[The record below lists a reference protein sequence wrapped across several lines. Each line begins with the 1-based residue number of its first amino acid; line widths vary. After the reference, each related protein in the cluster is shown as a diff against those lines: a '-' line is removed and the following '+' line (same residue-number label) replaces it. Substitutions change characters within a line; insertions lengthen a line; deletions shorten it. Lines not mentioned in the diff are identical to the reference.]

1 MAVPALRHA
10 ETKFLSPLWS
20 VYLPTLTDG
29 SIFTVLFS
37 MVDSTVG
44 VLPIT
49 KVNKSL
55 DTLPTDFLR
64 DSTGSKILEGRTY
77 GSAPKW
83 EGAYDAEEMD
93 ALPVGVQVVG
103 KPWEEEKVLGM
114 MRILEGL
121 VGYDQ

>member
-1 MAVPALRHA
+1 MI
-10 ETKFLSPLWS
+10 LSG
-20 VYLPTLTDG
+20 LPPSYASRLSILLTD

-55 DTLPTDFLR
+55 DALPDDFLEG
-64 DSTGSKILEGRTY
+64 STGSKILEGRTY
-77 GSAPKW
+77 GSAPRW

-93 ALPVGVQVVG
+93 GLPVGVQVVG

-114 MRILEGL
+114 MGILEGL
-121 VGYDQ
+121 VRYDL

>member
-20 VYLPTLTDG
+20 VHLPATTDN

-49 KVNKSL
+49 KVDESQDAIPN
-55 DTLPTDFLR
+55 DFLEG
-64 DSTGSKILEGRTY
+64 STGSKILEGRTY
-77 GSAPKW
+77 GSAPNW

-93 ALPVGVQVVG
+93 GLPIGVQVVG

-114 MRILEGL
+114 MGILEGL
-121 VGYDQ
+121 VRFDQ

>member
-1 MAVPALRHA
+1 MI
-10 ETKFLSPLWS
+10 LSG
-20 VYLPTLTDG
+20 LPPSYASRLSILLTG

-55 DTLPTDFLR
+55 DALPDDFLEG
-64 DSTGSKILEGRTY
+64 STGSKILEGRTY

-83 EGAYDAEEMD
+83 VGAYDAEEMD
-93 ALPVGVQVVG
+93 GLPVGVQVVG
-103 KPWEEEKVLGM
+103 KPWEEENVLGM
-114 MRILEGL
+114 MGILEGL

>member
-1 MAVPALRHA
+1 MQVDASIL
-10 ETKFLSPLWS
+10 
-20 VYLPTLTDG
+20 LTG

-49 KVNKSL
+49 KVNKNL
-55 DTLPTDFLR
+55 DTLPADFLEG
-64 DSTGSKILEGRTY
+64 STGSKILEGRTY
-77 GSAPKW
+77 GSAPQW
-83 EGAYDAEEMD
+83 EGAYDAEEMEG
-93 ALPVGVQVVG
+93 LPVGVQVVG

-114 MRILEGL
+114 MRVLEGL

>member
-1 MAVPALRHA
+1 VLVFHRPPFATASQRPIL
-10 ETKFLSPLWS
+10 LIS
-20 VYLPTLTDG
+20 

-49 KVNKSL
+49 KVDKTL
-55 DTLPTDFLR
+55 DTLPADFLR
-64 DSTGSKILEGRTY
+64 DSTGSKILEERTY

-93 ALPVGVQVVG
+93 RLPIGVQVVG
-103 KPWEEEKVLGM
+103 KPWEEEKVLEM

-121 VGYDQ
+121 VGYDH

>member
-20 VYLPTLTDG
+20 VHLRVSTDG

-49 KVNKSL
+49 KVDESL
-55 DTLPTDFLR
+55 DAIPNDFLEG
-64 DSTGSKILEGRTY
+64 STRSKILEGRTY
-77 GSAPKW
+77 GSAPNW
-83 EGAYDAEEMD
+83 NGAYDAEEMNG
-93 ALPVGVQVVG
+93 LPVGVQVVG
-103 KPWEEEKVLGM
+103 KPWEEEKVLGIM
-114 MRILEGL
+114 GILEGL
-121 VGYDQ
+121 VGYDK